1 MGKNFLLQCKLHLF
15 KYKLLYFII
24 IIILGIYY
32 FLLPKTLFP
41 CDYSTVVFDRDGEL
55 LGARITSD
63 GQWRFPSN
71 DSVVSNNFKECLIEY
86 EDRYFY
92 RHPGFNPVSL
102 FRAMK
107 LNIRAGRI
115 VSGGSTISMQ
125 VIRLFRNHKNRTFW
139 EKLIEII
146 FATRLEMGYSKKE
159 ILSAYYNH
167 APFGGN
173 VVGVQAASW
182 RFFGRSAQNLSWSEA
197 ALLSVLPNSPSSI
210 HLSKN
215 RLILINKR
223 NKLLQKIYKAGK
235 ISYSTYQLSLMEPL
249 PDEPFPIPD
258 MAPHITAEINAN
270 RKADITVTT
279 LSKKIQQN
287 TSRLV
292 SDYMDQLMA
301 NEISNA
307 CVLIIDVNTSEILAY
322 VANVPKDKFKVDGQD
337 VDLIKASRST
347 GSILK
352 PVLYAAMQ
360 CEGTILPGTLI
371 PDIPTTIAGF
381 KPENYDL
388 GYDGA
393 VPAKMALSRSLN
405 IPCVRLLQRCG
416 IPKFQ
421 NLLTNLGITTLNYPS
436 DRYGLTLIVG
446 GAEAKLFDIAGVY
459 SKMAYTLNYY
469 NKINN
474 YPDSIPN
481 IHFFKD
487 HHKVTFQNVSPYKYL
502 DAGSIWLTFQALL
515 EVNRP
520 DEENGWAQL
529 SSSRRIAWKTGTSYG
544 FRDAWAVGTTPGYVV
559 AVWVG
564 NADGEGRPGLTG
576 VGVAAPLMFRVF
588 ASLPGT
594 SWFKIPYD
602 ELEKIPVCRL
612 SGHKA
617 GEYCSPVDTIWAD
630 RKGLESDLCPY
641 HKLLHLSADKKYRVS
656 QDCYPKDNI
665 INEPWFLL
673 PPSMEWFY
681 RKKNVF
687 YKQLPPLK
695 PGCLTDDQTVYMEFI
710 YPSDA
715 VKIFIPKGLDGTPGQ
730 AVFEVAHRN
739 VQATIFWHIDNEY
752 IGSTKGM
759 HQMPLAPTE
768 GIHYITIVDDE
779 GRTLT
784 KKFEVVSSK

>member
-1 MGKNFLLQCKLHLF
+1 MVKTFLLRIKLHIF
-15 KYKLLYFII
+15 KYKSLYFIALI
-24 IIILGIYY
+24 IFGIYY
-32 FLLPKTLFP
+32 FLLPKILFP
-41 CDYSTVVFDRDGEL
+41 CDYSTVALDRNGEL
-55 LGARITSD
+55 LGARITTD
-63 GQWRFPSN
+63 GQWRFSAN
-71 DSVVSNNFKECLIEY
+71 DTAVSENFKECLIGY
-86 EDRYFY
+86 EDQYFY

-107 LNIRAGRI
+107 LNIKARHI

-125 VIRLFRNHKNRTFW
+125 VIRLFRNHKHRTFL
-139 EKLIEII
+139 EKLTEIVY
-146 FATRLEMGYSKKE
+146 ATRLEIRYSKKE

-182 RFFGRSAQNLSWSEA
+182 RFFGRSAQNLSWAEA
-197 ALLSVLPNSPSSI
+197 ALLAVLPNSPSSI

-215 RLILINKR
+215 REYLLNKR
-223 NKLLQKIYKAGK
+223 NKLLLSIYKKGK
-235 ISYSTYQLSLMEPL
+235 INYSTYQLSLMEPL
-249 PDEPFPIPD
+249 PEQPFPIPD
-258 MAPHITAEINAN
+258 IAPHITAEINSD
-270 RKADITVTT
+270 RKADLTNTT
-279 LSKKIQQN
+279 LNKKLQQN

-292 SDYMDQLMA
+292 SDYMDQLLV

-307 CVLIIDVNTSEILAY
+307 CVLVIDVNTSEILSY
-322 VANVPKDKFKVDGQD
+322 IANVPKDKIRVEGQD

-405 IPCVRLLQRCG
+405 IPCVRLLQRYG

-436 DRYGLTLIVG
+436 DHYGLTLIVG

-459 SKMAYTLNYY
+459 SKMAYTLNFF
-469 NKINN
+469 NKTNK

-481 IHFFKD
+481 IHLNKD
-487 HHKVTFQNVSPYKYL
+487 KKKLTFQNVYPYKYL

-520 DEENGWAQL
+520 DEENGWTQL
-529 SSSRRIAWKTGTSYG
+529 GSSRRIAWKTGTSYG
-544 FRDAWAVGTTPGYVV
+544 FRDAWAIGTTPNYVV

-594 SWFKIPYD
+594 SWFKTPYD

-617 GEYCSPVDTIWAD
+617 GEYCNIVDTIWAD

-641 HKLLHLSADKKYRVS
+641 HKLLHLSSDKKYRVS
-656 QDCYPKDNI
+656 QDCYPKDKI
-665 INEPWFLL
+665 INESWFLL
-673 PPSMEWFY
+673 PPSMELFF

-687 YKQLPPLK
+687 YKPLPPVK
-695 PGCLTDDQTVYMEFI
+695 PGCLSDDRTVYMEFI
-710 YPSDA
+710 YPSDV
-715 VKIFIPKGLDGTPGQ
+715 VKIFIPKGLDGSPGQ
-730 AVFEVAHRN
+730 TIFEVAHRN
-739 VQATIFWHIDNEY
+739 IQATIFWHIDNEY
-752 IGSTKGM
+752 IGSTKGV
-759 HQMPLAPTE
+759 HQMPFAPTI
-768 GIHYITIVDDE
+768 GIHYVTVVDDE
-779 GRTLT
+779 GRTMT
-784 KKFEVVSSK
+784 RKFEVVSK